1 MTEETNVVVRKVYSK
16 AFGDHIKELRISK
29 NWSVRAMGNIL
40 GVSHTYVNDLE
51 TGSRPAPPKDKL
63 EILIKVFDIDNSTA
77 ELNHFL
83 DLAAESRNAVPI
95 DVEEFILQNPIL
107 IEFIRKIKN
116 RQFINAE
123 YIDKVLKTVKMD

>member
-1 MTEETNVVVRKVYSK
+1 MTDETKIAVRKVYSK
-16 AFGDHIKELRISK
+16 TFGDHIKELRLSK
-29 NWSVRAMGNIL
+29 DWSVRAMAKIL

-63 EILIKVFDIDNSTA
+63 EILIKVFDIDKSKS

-83 DLAAESRNAVPI
+83 DLAAETRNAVPI
-95 DVEEFILQNPIL
+95 DVDEFILENTIL

-116 RQFINAE
+116 REFISAE
-123 YIDKVLKTVKMD
+123 YIDKVLKNIRVD